1 MGELPQEV
9 MEICQRLAKLT
20 EMLRGLA
27 ELFLN
32 DLSEKTGSHD
42 VVRLHRILLQMNRAL
57 GMFESQSKLW
67 RLASM
72 AQSSGAPVT
81 VGHPRDSRWPDP
93 CLVPLRGDPRQ
104 RSARTSAVA
113 QRAAYC
119 RHLGDAA
126 FVE

>member
-20 EMLRGLA
+20 ELLRGLA

-42 VVRLHRILLQMNRAL
+42 VVRLHRVLLQMNRAL

-67 RLASM
+67 RGVA
-72 AQSSGAPVT
+72 GAVLRRA
-81 VGHPRDSRWPDP
+81 GNQMGDAGGARWPDP
-93 CLVPLRGDPRQ
+93 RLVPLRRDPRQ
-104 RSARTSAVA
+104 RSA
-113 QRAAYC
+113 
-119 RHLGDAA
+119 
-126 FVE
+126 